1 MLPRFLLKG
10 NTLDSSAHKG
20 PVLHCKAFID
30 IDVHGQG
37 LSPEVC
43 RGKRV
48 CNGIEHVII
57 LACGAILR
65 GYGFPEKMFQ
75 KRPEPPLY
83 RTGLGEKRYLK
94 RAAPFLA
101 HPDYGCVALNGIFT
115 PEFLPSFVVKFKFRN
130 VRV

>member
-37 LSPEVC
+37 LSPEVS
-43 RGKRV
+43 RRKGV
-48 CNGIEHVII
+48 GNGIKHVII

-65 GYGFPEKMFQ
+65 GYGFPKKMFQ
-75 KRPEPPLY
+75 KRSEHTLCHSCPAK
-83 RTGLGEKRYLK
+83 KRYLK

-101 HPDYGCVALNGIFT
+101 HPDYGCIALNGIFT
-115 PEFLPSFVVKFKFRN
+115 PEFIPSFVVKFKFRN
-130 VRV
+130 GRV